1 LLDATTIGIDATTL
15 EANAAMRS
23 IVRRDTG
30 VSYDAYLTKLAQSAG
45 IPEPT
50 REQLARF
57 DRKRKKKG
65 SNREWK
71 SPADPDARITK
82 MKDGRTHLAH
92 KVEHAVD
99 LSSGALLAITVQ
111 AADLGDTTTVCAT
124 LAAAGD
130 AAAAAGLGAI
140 ENAVLDKGYHSDD
153 TLVLLEDVKIRSY
166 IPEPKRKR
174 RRWKK
179 GKATTRKQQALY
191 ANRRRIH
198 GARNKGLQA
207 KRAEF
212 NERSN
217 AHMYETGGMRR
228 VYLRGQ
234 ENSLKRLLIHGTGF
248 NLGLVMRARFR
259 VGTPRGLQDRSLASF
274 LLQRV
279 TPCLAKALCTAISDF
294 YSIIQCFLR
303 PRLTVFH
310 AWCQAR

>member
-1 LLDATTIGIDATTL
+1 
-15 EANAAMRS
+15 
-23 IVRRDTG
+23 
-30 VSYDAYLTKLAQSAG
+30 
-45 IPEPT
+45 
-50 REQLARF
+50 
-57 DRKRKKKG
+57 
-65 SNREWK
+65 
-71 SPADPDARITK
+71 
-82 MKDGRTHLAH
+82 MKDGRTHLTH
-92 KVEHAVD
+92 KAEHAVD

-130 AAAAAGLGAI
+130 SAAAAGLGAI

-153 TLVLLEDVKIRSY
+153 TLVMLEDVEIRSY

-198 GARNKGLQA
+198 GPRN
-207 KRAEF
+207 

-228 VYLRGQ
+228 VYLRGRP
-234 ENSLKRLLIHGTGF
+234 NILKRLLIQGAGF

-259 VGTPRGLQDRSLASF
+259 VGTPRGLQDRSMASI
-274 LLQRV
+274 LLPGVVTRLVNALSSAIRRFHSLVQRV
-279 TPCLAKALCTAISDF
+279 QRQRLA
-294 YSIIQCFLR
+294 
-303 PRLTVFH
+303 VFH
-310 AWCQAR
+310 AWNHAP